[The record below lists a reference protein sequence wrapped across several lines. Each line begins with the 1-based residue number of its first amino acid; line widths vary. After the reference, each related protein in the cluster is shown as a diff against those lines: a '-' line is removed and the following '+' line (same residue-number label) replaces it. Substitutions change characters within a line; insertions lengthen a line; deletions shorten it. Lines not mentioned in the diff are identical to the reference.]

1 MSSAP
6 LNFVK
11 DRTEE
16 ACRSALHL
24 PIPITAP
31 LTWLSTE
38 TWTPPSAATL
48 FPSPPWPRRSG
59 IYPPRGHFVT
69 PGIGD
74 VNARFVITETHAL
87 LRYCPDTIRQ
97 QKAGE

>member
-24 PIPITAP
+24 SIPITAP

-59 IYPPRGHFVT
+59 F
-69 PGIGD
+69 
-74 VNARFVITETHAL
+74 TH
-87 LRYCPDTIRQ
+87 PVDISSRQ
-97 QKAGE
+97 VSGMLMLAS

>member
-11 DRTEE
+11 ETGQEE
-16 ACRSALHL
+16 PCRSALHL
-24 PIPITAP
+24 SIPITTP

-38 TWTPPSAATL
+38 TWTPPSARDFFSVPA
-48 FPSPPWPRRSG
+48 SASSQW

-69 PGIGD
+69 PGTGD

-87 LRYCPDTIRQ
+87 LLY
-97 QKAGE
+97 